1 MSQLLA
7 QVWQSIGW
15 PAPLFISY
23 LNLGIYCVDMVSS
36 NTYDDSDNKQQ
47 KVMIAA
53 VDLMF
58 TLKLDNINL
67 FMILKY
73 LEKS

>member
-1 MSQLLA
+1 
-7 QVWQSIGW
+7 
-15 PAPLFISY
+15 
-23 LNLGIYCVDMVSS
+23 MVSS